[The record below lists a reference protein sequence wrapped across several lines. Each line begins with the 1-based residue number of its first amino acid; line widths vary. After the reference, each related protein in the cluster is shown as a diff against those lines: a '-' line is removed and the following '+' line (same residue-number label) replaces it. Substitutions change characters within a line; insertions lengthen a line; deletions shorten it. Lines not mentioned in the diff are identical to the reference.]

1 MENSTSKITP
11 NKRHLKQL
19 KLPNKSCK
27 YKATRSISEGM
38 GGTTVKL
45 TFFKLYSK
53 MKDGLSSVQKSEVEG
68 NILLNL
74 LAFLLG
80 WSF

>member
-1 MENSTSKITP
+1 MENPKGKITP
-11 NKRHLKQL
+11 NKRHIKQP

-45 TFFKLYSK
+45 SFFKLYSN
-53 MKDGLSSVQKSEVEG
+53 MKDGLSSVQKSEVGG
-68 NILLNL
+68 NILLNP
-74 LAFLLG
+74 LASLLG
-80 WSF
+80 

>member
-1 MENSTSKITP
+1 MENSTGKITP
-11 NKRHLKQL
+11 NKRHIKQL
-19 KLPNKSCK
+19 KLPNKSSK

-45 TFFKLYSK
+45 SFFKLYSN
-53 MKDGLSSVQKSEVEG
+53 MKDGLSSVQKSDVG
-68 NILLNL
+68 VNILLNS
-74 LAFLLG
+74 LASLLG

>member
-1 MENSTSKITP
+1 MENSKGKITP
-11 NKRHLKQL
+11 NKRHIKQP

-27 YKATRSISEGM
+27 YKATRLISEGM

-45 TFFKLYSK
+45 SFFKLYSN
-53 MKDGLSSVQKSEVEG
+53 MKDGLRSVQKSEVGG
-68 NILLNL
+68 NILLNP
-74 LAFLLG
+74 LASLLG